1 MLRKIKKL
9 TSVDI
14 VAILGLTFGVIV
26 IFIPFWN
33 AVVISIQS
41 AKDYSYHPFT
51 LWPHELTLANYLS
64 LINEGKTLLNAYVCT
79 IYLTVVGTVVGMT
92 VTTMAA
98 FAFSRQFPG
107 KRLLFK
113 LYLFTMYFG
122 GGLIPTYL
130 LLKNLNLLNNL
141 NATILLSL
149 VGVYNIIL
157 LKNGFESVPMDLQEA
172 AMIDGATDMQIFVK
186 VMLPLQKPMIAT
198 FSLFSAVGYW
208 NTWYWPMI
216 TLTRTDVTVLQL
228 YLRNII
234 NQATALETEASSALL
249 NMKEQF
255 QQGIKM
261 AAVFMVMGPIMIVY
275 PFLQKYFTKGIMV
288 GAVKM

>member
-1 MLRKIKKL
+1 MLKKIKKL
-9 TSVDI
+9 SSVDI
-14 VAILGLTFGVIV
+14 IAAVGLTVGMLL

-33 AVVISIQS
+33 AIVISLQT

-51 LWPHELTLANYLS
+51 LWPHEFTLDNYKS
-64 LINEGKTLLNAYVCT
+64 LIGEGETLIRAYGST
-79 IYLTVVGTVVGMT
+79 IYLTVVGTVVGMAF
-92 VTTMAA
+92 TTMAA
-98 FAFSRQFPG
+98 YAFSRKFPG
-107 KRLLFK
+107 KRFLFK
-113 LYLFTMYFG
+113 AYLFTMYFG

-130 LLKNLNLLNNL
+130 LLKNLGLLNTL
-141 NATILLSL
+141 NATILLSMIS
-149 VGVYNIIL
+149 VYNIIL

-172 AMIDGATDMQIFVK
+172 AMIDGGTDMQIFVK

-198 FSLFSAVGYW
+198 FSLFTAVGYW

-228 YLRNII
+228 YLKRII
-234 NQATALETEASSALL
+234 EQATALEQEASSA
-249 NMKEQF
+249 MIAMQEQF